1 MEGRSFM
8 MIRASCEFAIRS
20 FSVAA
25 FGLGLVLLTA
35 CASSKDVERLE
46 SDNTVQDRRIQALEQ
61 STPQA
66 IQEMADQLKIELAK
80 INDLTR
86 SLSGRASTQ
95 RSRSEKVAAEQA
107 QLAETVERLQSLV
120 QRLSRRVE
128 QDLKAA
134 STRGLAIE
142 RALDGIRGQ
151 LTGLEGVM
159 QTRLARLPS
168 KTKAD
173 RAYREAF
180 YQMING
186 QLDAAVGAFGKFRKQ
201 HPKDPRAVEA
211 LYRQGQAY
219 FLMRQYDSAL
229 IPCLELVEKYPRHP
243 LAVDSKWM
251 LARSLEETGDLKL
264 ARDFYTQLIAEN
276 TAHKSDATRRL
287 YFINRLDPEAGKAPR
302 STN

>member
-1 MEGRSFM
+1 M
-8 MIRASCEFAIRS
+8 MIRASRDFAARS
-20 FSVAA
+20 LLAVALGLSVA
-25 FGLGLVLLTA
+25 LLTA
-35 CASSKDVERLE
+35 CASTKEVDRLDA
-46 SDNTVQDRRIQALEQ
+46 DNTVQDRRIQALEQ

-66 IQEMADQLKIELAK
+66 IQEMADQLKIELVK

-95 RSRSEKVAAEQA
+95 RSRSEKVAAEQV
-107 QLAETVERLQSLV
+107 QLADTVERLQALV
-120 QRLSRRVE
+120 QRLSRRVD

-134 STRGLAIE
+134 STRGLEIE
-142 RALDGIRGQ
+142 KALDGIRGQ

-159 QTRLARLPS
+159 QTRLAKLPS

-173 RAYREAF
+173 KAYREAY

-186 QLDAAVGAFGKFRKQ
+186 QLDAAVGAFASFRTN
-201 HPKDPRAVEA
+201 HPKDPRAVDA

-229 IPCLELVEKYPRHP
+229 IPCLELVDKYPRHS
-243 LAVDSKWM
+243 LAVDAKWM

-264 ARDFYTQLIAEN
+264 AREFYTQLIAEN
-276 TAHKSDATRRL
+276 TVHKTDATRRL
-287 YFINRLDPEAGKAPR
+287 YFIDRLDPKAGKAPR
-302 STN
+302 SNK